1 MINRIYRKDHFENI
15 RIFRD
20 IERKKKY
27 SPYSIEL
34 NRVFG
39 DKSYDNF
46 FKNLTE
52 DKKSKIDSFKQLF
65 EKAKDEKDNFQH
77 FNEKTFN
84 KEAFK
89 KALEEMKKK
98 TAQKEY
104 QLRNPYKTR
113 IALNSL
119 TSLKKNRF
127 NTLSDGNLRNKK
139 NRLLN
144 HYKNNNTNKKDNK
157 IYLPDVPD
165 LGRYNPS
172 YDFIRKH
179 TYQASFTTKIF
190 TEYNK
195 KNNNMEDRL
204 FGHKRTL
211 TDINKNNKIKNIKKS
226 KDTGFLTKISNV
238 SKRNSD
244 FNTSQT
250 SKKNKSVDDVIENK
264 RLLTMNYSPF
274 KNNHCL
280 KFENYSDRKPMI
292 TKYLYRTEKCYDP
305 YKSPQTPST
314 NICIKFNKLSTSVNK
329 EISYFDKIAQKNVNP
344 PLGTYKPNY
353 NAIFRNLTTNIYID
367 KKEPPPSKKIK
378 LKKIMCS
385 FNTPEKYQL
394 FTSLNNKEKSE

>member
-1 MINRIYRKDHFENI
+1 MINKIYRKDHLENI
-15 RIFRD
+15 RIFGD
-20 IERKKKY
+20 IDQKKKY
-27 SPYSIEL
+27 SLYSIEL
-34 NRVFG
+34 DRAFG
-39 DKSYDNF
+39 DKSYGKF
-46 FKNLTE
+46 FQNLRE
-52 DKKSKIDSFKQLF
+52 NKKSKINSFKELF
-65 EKAKDEKDNFQH
+65 EKEK
-77 FNEKTFN
+77 NEANNLKRFKERTFN
-84 KEAFK
+84 PTEFK
-89 KALEEMKKK
+89 QALETMKKK
-98 TAQKEY
+98 TEQKEY
-104 QLRNPYKTR
+104 RIKNPYKTR
-113 IALNSL
+113 IA
-119 TSLKKNRF
+119 KNALLSIKSTKF
-127 NTLSDGNLRNKK
+127 NTLNAGDLQNRKRRIFNRFKK
-139 NRLLN
+139 SNP
-144 HYKNNNTNKKDNK
+144 KKKESK

-172 YDFIRKH
+172 YDVLRKH
-179 TYQASFTTKIF
+179 TYQVCFTTKIF

-195 KNNNMEDRL
+195 E
-204 FGHKRTL
+204 
-211 TDINKNNKIKNIKKS
+211 NNKMEERLIWNRNTISNMSNIKNIKLNKNNEICSKLKKILKKNYSFSKS
-226 KDTGFLTKISNV
+226 KI
-238 SKRNSD
+238 
-244 FNTSQT
+244 
-250 SKKNKSVDDVIENK
+250 SKKNKSFDDLTENK
-264 RLLTMNYSPF
+264 GLLNMSYSPF